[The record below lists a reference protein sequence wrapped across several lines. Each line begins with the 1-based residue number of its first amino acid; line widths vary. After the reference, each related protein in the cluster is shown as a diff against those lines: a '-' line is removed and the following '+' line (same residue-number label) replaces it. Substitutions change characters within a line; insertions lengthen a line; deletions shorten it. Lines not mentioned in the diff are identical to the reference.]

1 MVGSRVEEGWTE
13 QMHRRTVTQLTP
25 RRNLRPRRAL
35 HAAPPGAGHARL
47 ASPRSVSRG
56 SARPGAMGYERAQ
69 TEPSSLLFLAMEIV
83 AAVALSTWDL
93 VFRFDPPGPRMYEVA
108 DIALGEFAQRRLYRA
123 LQSSGAMAI
132 RGGDLE
138 RNRGVGLALVLA
150 IPQGIVL
157 EKRHLSMLPPQW

>member
-1 MVGSRVEEGWTE
+1 MYTLA
-13 QMHRRTVTQLTP
+13 QLTP
-25 RRNLRPRRAL
+25 RRYLRPRRAL

-83 AAVALSTWDL
+83 AAVAVSTWDL

-108 DIALGEFAQRRLYRA
+108 DIALGELGQSCWYRSAQ
-123 LQSSGAMAI
+123 SIGTPDV
-132 RGGDLE
+132 RGGDLD
-138 RNRGVGLALVLA
+138 RNRGVRLACVLA
-150 IPQGIVL
+150 NPQGIVL
-157 EKRHLSMLPPQW
+157 EQRQISMLPRRWSFACGG